1 MRVTGAKKLSKQL
14 GDLPDEVR
22 EQVTKA
28 IRRNTEAGAR
38 MARQLVPVA
47 SGQLKG
53 WIFTKY
59 DFQDGVRGSVEAA
72 PPTKEAQTKSRAVE
86 FGRTKGNRGTT
97 SPSPYMRIMQ
107 KHMAKRFKASIRSAL
122 RKAARTVTNG

>member
-1 MRVTGAKKLSKQL
+1 MKVTGGKKLSKQL
-14 GDLPDEVR
+14 RELPDAVR
-22 EQVTKA
+22 ADVEKA

-72 PPTKEAQTKSRAVE
+72 PPTKEAQIKARAVE
-86 FGRTKGNRGTT
+86 FGRTKGDRGET
-97 SPSPYMRIMQ
+97 SPAPYMRIMQ
-107 KHMAKRFKASIRSAL
+107 KHMAKRFKASIKAAVN
-122 RKAARTVTNG
+122 KAARRVTNG